1 MESDGQRNGC
11 IHDATSMFCP
21 IRQEKNLFY
30 APFYAPQIALY
41 GHHVAKLEVSDDTKK
56 ICWKPTMVP
65 LKDFDKKSQNKLLK
79 EYCKC
84 NGLQYQS
91 LLPFMHA

>member
-1 MESDGQRNGC
+1 MESDGQSNGC

-21 IRQEKNLFY
+21 IRQPINLFY
-30 APFYAPQIALY
+30 ASQIALY
-41 GHHVAKLEVSDDTKK
+41 GQHVAKLEVIDDTKK

-65 LKDFDKKSQNKLLK
+65 LKDFDKKAPNKLLK
-79 EYCKC
+79 DYCKC
-84 NGLQYQS
+84 NGLQYQG